1 MSAFKTMNYGPLG
14 EAVEAAMPYTEADPI
29 GVHAALLA
37 QFSSAISRTVT
48 TDKGRPVVL
57 WTVLAG
63 RSSIGRKGYAYG
75 TSRQI
80 LNGGVGR
87 YVSARTVSGI
97 ASGPA
102 LVDLLFTL
110 EMETLGTE
118 GGIDGRALIVEE
130 EWATILKRAKKCPTF
145 SPLLRTAWDGKTISN
160 KTKDGTQE
168 VSRPLLGLH
177 AHITPGE
184 WAKYV
189 SASEALGGSFNRI
202 LPVTVERSKRLSYS
216 ANTTAP
222 ASRKLVEAYR
232 WACAEQRV
240 MELTKAAEDRFDQLR
255 DEIEERL
262 ITLPESISCYL
273 ERSEEQVVRVA
284 AVLTAAEMKTR
295 VSKRALEAAWAFVQY
310 SMASAEKL
318 VRDAATA
325 SSGTR
330 IGKTLEESIVDAL
343 TRFGGKAT
351 STQVLRVLGTRA
363 NAAGLKAAVDGMD
376 QVKTWSEKTTPGRG
390 APTTYYELVAQDAAE
405 TDAASQQRDESKPA
419 LQVVPV
425 RPRRKAP
432 ARRRTAAV
440 AAEQPQLELA

>member
-29 GVHAALLA
+29 GVYAALLA

-63 RSSIGRKGYAYG
+63 RSAIGRKGYAYG

-80 LNGGVGR
+80 LNGGISR

-130 EWATILKRAKKCPTF
+130 EWATVLKRAKKCATF
-145 SPLLRTAWDGKTISN
+145 SPLLRTAWDGKPISN

-222 ASRKLVEAYR
+222 ASQKLAEAYR

-284 AVLTAAEMKTR
+284 SVLTAAEMKTR

-325 SSGTR
+325 SAGTR
-330 IGKTLEESIVDAL
+330 IGKTLEESIIDAL
-343 TRFGGKAT
+343 TRFGGRAT
-351 STQVLRVLGTRA
+351 STQILRVLGTRA
-363 NAAGLKAAVDGMD
+363 NAAGLKAAVEGMD

-390 APTTYYELVAQDAAE
+390 APTIYYELVDQEAE
-405 TDAASQQRDESKPA
+405 TNPADQQPEDRKPA
-419 LQVVPV
+419 LQVIPA
-425 RPRRKAP
+425 RPKRKAP
-432 ARRRTAAV
+432 ARRKTAAV
-440 AAEQPQLELA
+440 AAEQPQLELV